1 MITDEDKEKVRQAT
15 DFVQLVAETVELRQR
30 GQEFWGCC
38 PFHGEK
44 SPSFKVNPNT
54 GLWHCFGCGE
64 GGDVFSY
71 VQKREN
77 LDFPDAIRFLADRA
91 GIELSEERGGRRGPR
106 RNRLIDCLAEAQS
119 FYATMLMRGR
129 GEGPDA
135 ARAYFGS
142 RGFGGDV
149 CRRWGLG
156 YAPGRGAL
164 VSDLRSCGFSA
175 SEMIAADLA
184 LDRGGR
190 PVDRFFD
197 RVMFPINDEQGR
209 PIAFGGRVIGPQ
221 KDTAKYVNTR
231 DTAVFNKGKHLFAY
245 DRAKET
251 MAATGEAIVCEGY
264 TDVISMHENGFT
276 NAVAALGTAF
286 RLDHI
291 KLMERQRVNRIICMF
306 DGDAA
311 GQRAAERA
319 VQFIDKTTAE
329 LRCVVLP
336 DNQDPMEFLSA
347 HPADELRPLLD
358 AARPLMDFVFEKRL
372 AGVDLGNPGARVA
385 ALESMAKVLAPL
397 KKSVVMPEY
406 AARLADALKMEV
418 DDVKLAIREAP
429 VPRDDEPAGR
439 GRAKSP
445 AAGFGQPSRPQR
457 YQQRAQAPQAARDLA
472 PASED
477 AFDYVPA
484 EAYGDVADGCGDG
497 GVYGGAPD
505 YGYSAEEPGFLPAAA
520 PAAQPRYRLS
530 EEERMQL
537 SCEQELLCAMAS
549 EPDAVRRFADRLA
562 EVSWADSRHEAM
574 AWAMLSTPAGSAP
587 ADVVTAAT
595 AACASAPQVL
605 SAGRVMGE
613 EGMADEQKLELIV
626 NTLDWLSCQRQVRS
640 IRGKLRS
647 VPDAAGDEAQSLYS
661 EAARLQKKAN
671 ELRNCLS
678 SQN

>member
-175 SEMIAADLA
+175 SEMVAADLA

-209 PIAFGGRVIGPQ
+209 PIAFGGRVIGPK

-429 VPRDDEPAGR
+429 LPRDDEPAGR
-439 GRAKSP
+439 GRAKP
-445 AAGFGQPSRPQR
+445 LAAGPGQPSRPQR
-457 YQQRAQAPQAARDLA
+457 YRQRAQAPQAARDFA

-497 GVYGGAPD
+497 GIYGGAPD
-505 YGYSAEEPGFLPAAA
+505 YGYSPAEPGFLPAPA
-520 PAAQPRYRLS
+520 PVQPRYRLS

-537 SCEQELLCAMAS
+537 SCEQELLCAMAA

-587 ADVVTAAT
+587 ADVVAAAT

-626 NTLDWLSCQRQVRS
+626 NTLDWLSCQRKVRS

-678 SQN
+678 S

>member
-175 SEMIAADLA
+175 SEMVAADLA

-209 PIAFGGRVIGPQ
+209 PIAFGGRVIGPK

-429 VPRDDEPAGR
+429 LPRDDEPAGR
-439 GRAKSP
+439 GRAKP
-445 AAGFGQPSRPQR
+445 LAAGPGQPSRPQR
-457 YQQRAQAPQAARDLA
+457 YQQRAQAPQAARDFA

-484 EAYGDVADGCGDG
+484 EAYGDVAYGCGDG

-505 YGYSAEEPGFLPAAA
+505 YGYSPAEPGFLPAPA
-520 PAAQPRYRLS
+520 PVQPRYRLS

-537 SCEQELLCAMAS
+537 SCEQELLCAMAA

-587 ADVVTAAT
+587 ADVVAAAT

-626 NTLDWLSCQRQVRS
+626 NTLDWLSCQRKVRS

>member
-175 SEMIAADLA
+175 SEMVAADLA

-209 PIAFGGRVIGPQ
+209 PIAFGGRVIGPK
-221 KDTAKYVNTR
+221 KDAAKYVNTR

-429 VPRDDEPAGR
+429 LPRDDEPAGR
-439 GRAKSP
+439 GRAKP
-445 AAGFGQPSRPQR
+445 LAAGPGQPSRPQR
-457 YQQRAQAPQAARDLA
+457 YQQRAQAPQAARDFA

-505 YGYSAEEPGFLPAAA
+505 YGYSSAEPGFLPSPA
-520 PAAQPRYRLS
+520 PVQPRYRLS

-537 SCEQELLCAMAS
+537 SCEQELLCAMAA

-587 ADVVTAAT
+587 ADVVAAAT

-640 IRGKLRS
+640 IRGRLRS
-647 VPDAAGDEAQSLYS
+647 VSDAAGDEAQNLYS

>member
-1 MITDEDKEKVRQAT
+1 MISDEDKEKVRQAT

-91 GIELSEERGGRRGPR
+91 GIELAEDRGGRRGPR

-119 FYATMLMRGR
+119 FFATMLMRGR

-209 PIAFGGRVIGPQ
+209 PIAFGGRVIGPK

-406 AARLADALKMEV
+406 AARLADALKMEA

-429 VPRDDEPAGR
+429 VP
-439 GRAKSP
+439 P
-445 AAGFGQPSRPQR
+445 AAGPGQPSRPQR
-457 YQQRAQAPQAARDLA
+457 YQQRRQAPQAARDFA
-472 PASED
+472 FASED

-484 EAYGDVADGCGDG
+484 EAYGDAAEAYGDG

-505 YGYSAEEPGFLPAAA
+505 YRFSAEEPGFLPAAA

-537 SCEQELLCAMAS
+537 SCEQELLCAMAA

-587 ADVVTAAT
+587 ADVVAAAT

-626 NTLDWLSCQRQVRS
+626 NTLDWLSCQRKVRS

>member
-209 PIAFGGRVIGPQ
+209 PIAFGGRVIGPK

-336 DNQDPMEFLSA
+336 DNQDPIC
-347 HPADELRPLLD
+347 LLYTSD
-358 AARPLMDFVFEKRL
+358 AA
-372 AGVDLGNPGARVA
+372 
-385 ALESMAKVLAPL
+385 
-397 KKSVVMPEY
+397 
-406 AARLADALKMEV
+406 
-418 DDVKLAIREAP
+418 DD
-429 VPRDDEPAGR
+429 
-439 GRAKSP
+439 
-445 AAGFGQPSRPQR
+445 
-457 YQQRAQAPQAARDLA
+457 
-472 PASED
+472 
-477 AFDYVPA
+477 
-484 EAYGDVADGCGDG
+484 
-497 GVYGGAPD
+497 
-505 YGYSAEEPGFLPAAA
+505 
-520 PAAQPRYRLS
+520 
-530 EEERMQL
+530 
-537 SCEQELLCAMAS
+537 
-549 EPDAVRRFADRLA
+549 
-562 EVSWADSRHEAM
+562 
-574 AWAMLSTPAGSAP
+574 
-587 ADVVTAAT
+587 
-595 AACASAPQVL
+595 
-605 SAGRVMGE
+605 
-613 EGMADEQKLELIV
+613 
-626 NTLDWLSCQRQVRS
+626 
-640 IRGKLRS
+640 
-647 VPDAAGDEAQSLYS
+647 
-661 EAARLQKKAN
+661 
-671 ELRNCLS
+671 
-678 SQN
+678 

>member
-149 CRRWGLG
+149 CRRWGVG

-209 PIAFGGRVIGPQ
+209 PIAFGGRVIGPK

>member
-209 PIAFGGRVIGPQ
+209 PIAFGGRVIGPK